1 MAVDLVVTLVAVFT
15 AVAFG
20 IGVLAH
26 YALLQF
32 APERRRLERAARPA
46 TSGVFVGPTALSE
59 QPNALVRQLSHLS
72 PRSPKDV
79 KRLRRRMTRAGYTN
93 DTPLAIFTVAQA
105 ALPVLLAFVPLLFG
119 PWRSVWLLM
128 IVLAFGGYLL
138 PGFALDAKISSRQKV
153 IRNGLPDA
161 LDLLIVCLEAGMAMD
176 QAIVKV
182 SEELALAYPPLA
194 EEFKMVITEIRA
206 GKPRLEAFRNLAER
220 TGVDDVRA
228 LVAMLVQTDR
238 FGTSVSQALRTHA
251 EVSRTKRRQRA
262 EERAAKIGVKLVF
275 PLVFLL
281 FPAFFT
287 VTLGPAVVR
296 FVRVFLGEIMAN

>member
-1 MAVDLVVTLVAVFT
+1 MTADLVMTLVAVFT

-20 IGVLAH
+20 VGALAYYVLAR
-26 YALLQF
+26 L

-46 TSGVFVGPTALSE
+46 SSGVFVGSSTLSDPPTRF
-59 QPNALVRQLSHLS
+59 VRQLTSLA
-72 PRSPKDV
+72 PRSPAEL
-79 KRLRRRMTRAGYTN
+79 KRLKRRMMRAGYTS
-93 DTPLAIFTVAQA
+93 DAPIAALTLGQFVLPVALGLVPLA
-105 ALPVLLAFVPLLFG
+105 FG
-119 PWRSVWLLM
+119 PIERVWLAM
-128 IVLAFGGYLL
+128 IVLAGIGYLL
-138 PGFALDAKISSRQKV
+138 PGFLLESRIKARQKV

-206 GKPRLEAFRNLAER
+206 GKPRIEAFRNLADR

-238 FGTSVSQALRTHA
+238 FGTGVSQALRTHA
-251 EVSRTKRRQRA
+251 ESSRAKRRQQA
-262 EERAAKIGVKLVF
+262 EERAAKVGVKLVF

-281 FPAFFT
+281 FPAFFV
-287 VTLGPAVVR
+287 VTLGPAVIR
-296 FVRVFLGEIMAN
+296 FIEVLSTEFVIP